1 MLQTARRPPVQFAH
15 RLGRAAGRSVRW
27 LQRREYQ
34 AIGWLIAEGLP
45 APVAAA
51 LLWIVKLIVLAGLL
65 YTAFWLAMLLMFA
78 VIASWAIN
86 NTSSDDDEIEE
97 WRVGFSGYGLY
108 RGDSSEDPGMPED
121 GSCPTLIN
129 EREWCREGE

>member
-1 MLQTARRPPVQFAH
+1 MQTARRPPGQFAH

-34 AIGWLIAEGLP
+34 AIGWLVAEGLP

-86 NTSSDDDEIEE
+86 NTSSDDDELAE
-97 WRVGFSGYGLY
+97 WRVGLSGYGLY
-108 RGDSSEDPGMPED
+108 RGDTRVDPGQPDD
-121 GSCPTLIN
+121 GS
-129 EREWCREGE
+129 